1 MKLKLKA
8 DPTFQA
14 TVKVPVPGSKEP
26 GEIVFTFKHR
36 TRDEH
41 TAFIEQCRA
50 EASEVASGAGYVLAV
65 AVGWD
70 LEEPF
75 TRENIET
82 FLQHHHQAEAAVAIK
97 YTQELLMAASGN

>member
-14 TVKVPVPGSKEP
+14 TVKIPVPGAKEP
-26 GEIVFTFKHR
+26 GEIVLTFKHR

-41 TAFIEQCRA
+41 TAFIEECRA
-50 EASEVASGAGYVLAV
+50 EGSSVSSGAGYVLAV

-75 TRENIET
+75 TRENVET
-82 FLQHHHQAEAAVAIK
+82 FLQHHHRAETAIAIT
-97 YTQELLMAASGN
+97 YTHQLLMAASGN